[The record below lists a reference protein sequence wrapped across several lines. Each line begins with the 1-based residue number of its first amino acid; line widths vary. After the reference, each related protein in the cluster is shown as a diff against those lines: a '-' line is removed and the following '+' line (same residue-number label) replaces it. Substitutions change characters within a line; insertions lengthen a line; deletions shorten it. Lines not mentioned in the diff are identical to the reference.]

1 MRRVAVTGLGFTTA
15 LGQAPQTFFEDLMSG
30 RSGIKRISADFAD
43 RLSVKI
49 AAEVAFDPLQH
60 FSKKQLNI
68 YDRTT
73 QLSLIAASAAWND
86 SGIELSEAE
95 KELAGVYFGT
105 GLGGGHA
112 IDDLYFNLYKK
123 DASRVSPLFV
133 TKLICNAPASHIS
146 IRYGLAGPCLTY
158 SNACSSSALAI
169 GEAYRQIRYGFADVM
184 LAGGAESV
192 ITYGSCKAWE
202 SLGVLAKE
210 DAENPSASC
219 RPFSKDRTGM
229 TLGEGS
235 GVVVLEDMERAEKR
249 GAPIYA
255 ELVGYGSTADAHH
268 ITSPSSD
275 GQARA
280 VTQAL
285 REASITA
292 DEIDYINAHGTATLA
307 NDSAETQAIKK
318 ALGAHAYKVPVS
330 SSKSMIGHLLGA
342 AGAVEFVIALLAIRN
357 KAVPPTANL
366 REPDPECDLDYVP
379 NEGRSGINVRTVMS
393 NSFAFGG
400 TNAVLIA
407 RSV

>member
-1 MRRVAVTGLGFTTA
+1 MRRVAVTGLGFITA
-15 LGQAPQTFFEDLMSG
+15 LGQEPKPFFESLMAG
-30 RSGIKRISADFAD
+30 RAGIKRISADFVD
-43 RLSVKI
+43 SLSVKI
-49 AAEVAFDPLQH
+49 AAEVSFDPLQH

-73 QLSLIAASAAWND
+73 QLSLIAASYAWKD
-86 SGIELSEAE
+86 SGIELLEFE

-112 IDDLYFNLYKK
+112 INDLYFNLYKK
-123 DASRVSPLFV
+123 EASRVSPLFV
-133 TKLICNAPASHIS
+133 TKIMCNSSASHIS
-146 IRYGLAGPCLTY
+146 TKFGFAGPCVTY

-169 GEAYRQIRYGFADVM
+169 GEAYRQIQYGFTDVM

-210 DAENPSASC
+210 DTENPAASC

-235 GVVVLEDMERAEKR
+235 GVVVLEEMERAKKR
-249 GAPIYA
+249 GATIYA
-255 ELVGYGSTADAHH
+255 ELAGYGSTADAHH
-268 ITSPSSD
+268 ITSPSPD

-280 VTQAL
+280 INQAL
-285 REASITA
+285 REASINA
-292 DEIDYINAHGTATLA
+292 DGIDYINAHGTATIA
-307 NDSAETQAIKK
+307 NDIAETQAIKK
-318 ALGAHAYKVPVS
+318 AFGAYAYKVPIS

-342 AGAVEFVIALLAIRN
+342 AGAVEFAIALLAIKN

-366 REPDPECDLDYVP
+366 RQSDPECDLDYVP
-379 NEGRSGINVRTVMS
+379 NEGRAGINVRTIMA

-400 TNAVLIA
+400 TNAVLVA
-407 RSV
+407 RAV